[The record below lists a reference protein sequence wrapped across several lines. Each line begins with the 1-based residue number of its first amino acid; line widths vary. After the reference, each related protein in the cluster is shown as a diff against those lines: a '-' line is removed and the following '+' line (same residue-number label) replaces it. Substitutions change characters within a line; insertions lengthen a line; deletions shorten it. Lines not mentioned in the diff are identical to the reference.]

1 MLKKV
6 LLLSTLA
13 AGLLGAKTTRAQE
26 ACSASNLWV
35 NGNFENTSLGNH
47 CSTFNPINAYSSS
60 APFLGFTTF
69 TYIGSGPVIQPGVL
83 NEPTSDHTTGLS
95 SGHYLYLDPRNATG
109 STYQIRQTI
118 KVTPGTTYNFSTW
131 ATSMLTSGHS
141 SSPATIRLVVN
152 GTTVSTPLVVSGT
165 TTNWVQ
171 LSGSWNSGSNTS
183 ATVDIVAINPN
194 IGGHDFAI
202 DDIFFGAGTLTSDA
216 GQDATICLKKQHTLG
231 GAPTADFG
239 ATCNGAYTYSWS
251 PTTGFLTASDIANPI
266 IEHSTPGVYTY
277 TVTVTDLNGQTCQD
291 KVIIKAGC
299 DSITKCRADNLWVNG
314 TFENTNVGNHCDI
327 FNPVNAT
334 SNNAAPFFGFTT
346 FTYIGSGPVIQ
357 PGVLNEPT
365 ADHTTGLGSGHYLY
379 LDPRNSSGST
389 YQIRQNIKV
398 KPSTTYTFRAWI
410 TSTLTSTYSSNPA
423 NVQLVINGTPVS
435 AVLIAS
441 GTSTNWV
448 QVSGT
453 WNSGSSTTAVADIV
467 ALNPGVGGHDFA
479 IDDIYFGSGD
489 IEVNAGA
496 DATICMGEKHVLG
509 GQPTADFGA
518 TCNDEYVYNWSPTT
532 GLITANNIANPT
544 VQLYVPGIYTYTV
557 TVTDLNGQTCQDE
570 VVILVDKCKDG
581 EQRESGIN
589 GLMDNE
595 KNVAV
600 YPNPNKGKLLVSL
613 EYTGSEN
620 NKIYIHDYLGKLIL
634 EKALMNNVTEI
645 DITSLI
651 DGVYYYS
658 VKGANGA
665 RLKNGTIV
673 KTK

>member
-1 MLKKV
+1 MLKKA

-13 AGLLGAKTTRAQE
+13 TGLLGTQTQAQE
-26 ACSASNLWV
+26 ECAASNLWV

-47 CSTFNPINAYSSS
+47 CSTFNPVNIYSNS

-83 NEPTSDHTTGLS
+83 NEPASDHTTGLG
-95 SGHYLYLDPRNATG
+95 SGHYLYLDPRNASG
-109 STYQIRQTI
+109 PTYQIRQTI

-131 ATSMLTSGHS
+131 TTSMLTSGYS
-141 SSPATIRLVVN
+141 SLPATIQLVVN

-171 LSGSWNSGSNTS
+171 LSGTWNSGSSTS
-183 ATVDIVAINPN
+183 ATVDIVAINPS

-202 DDIFFGAGTLTSDA
+202 DDIFFGAGNITSDA
-216 GQDATICLKKQHTLG
+216 GPDTTICLKTQHLLG

-239 ATCNGAYTYSWS
+239 ATCNGEYTYNWS
-251 PTTGFLTASDIANPI
+251 PTTGFLTASNIANPI
-266 IEHSTPGVYTY
+266 IEHTTPGVYTY

-291 KVIIKAGC
+291 EVTIKAGC
-299 DSITKCRADNLWVNG
+299 DSIIKCSADNLWVNG

-327 FNPVNAT
+327 FNPANAH
-334 SNNAAPFFGFTT
+334 SASAPFFGFTT

-365 ADHTTGLGSGHYLY
+365 YDHTTGLGSGHYLY
-379 LDPRNSSGST
+379 LDPRNASGST

-398 KPSTTYTFRAWI
+398 KPSTTYTFSAWM

-423 NVQLVINGTPVS
+423 NVQLVVNGTPVS
-435 AVLIAS
+435 AVVTVN
-441 GTSTNWV
+441 GTVTNWF

-467 ALNPGVGGHDFA
+467 ALNPSVGGHDFA

-496 DATICMGEKHVLG
+496 DATICMNQKHVLG

-518 TCNDEYVYNWSPTT
+518 TCNNEYIYDWTPTT
-532 GLITANNIANPT
+532 GLITASNIANPT
-544 VQLYVPGIYTYTV
+544 IQISVPGIYTYTV
-557 TVTDLNGQTCQDE
+557 TVTDLNGQTCQDKVE
-570 VVILVDKCKDG
+570 VLVDKCKEG
-581 EQRESGIN
+581 LAAN
-589 GLMDNE
+589 GVSNFNNNQ
-595 KNVAV
+595 KNIAV
-600 YPNPNKGKLLVSL
+600 YPNPTQGKLLVAH
-613 EYTGSEN
+613 EHGYEN
-620 NKIYIHDYLGKLIL
+620 NKIYIYDYLGKLIL
-634 EKALMNNVTEI
+634 EKVLKTATTEI
-645 DITSLI
+645 DITTLI
-651 DGVYYYS
+651 DGVYYFS
-658 VKGANGA
+658 VKDANGA
-665 RLKNGTIV
+665 GLKNGTII